1 MNICYEMCIHISY
14 LMYVKINSF
23 LNAFVHSHF
32 AISLLRSV
40 FRDSI
45 LLLTPCPKGDI
56 GVLLQ
61 ILNKSY

>member
-1 MNICYEMCIHISY
+1 
-14 LMYVKINSF
+14 MYVKINSF
-23 LNAFVHSHF
+23 LNTFVHSHF

-40 FRDSI
+40 FRGSV
-45 LLLTPCPKGDI
+45 LLTPCPKGDI